1 MNTRIFKQQ
10 EIINKKRNKI
20 LSELQK
26 NRNFK
31 YQKLMNDLAFRT
43 GQLRNID
50 KELNT
55 GSFIKNDKFREMYLL
70 INNLLNAME

>member
-1 MNTRIFKQQ
+1 
-10 EIINKKRNKI
+10 
-20 LSELQK
+20 
-26 NRNFK
+26 
-31 YQKLMNDLAFRT
+31 MNDLAFRS

-50 KELNT
+50 KELNS